1 MHILWRMWFEANIS
15 VEEVCHLYKHSSKKS
30 EAGYFFLAPRD
41 KKKILM
47 TNLSSS
53 CEGWKDKNFWI
64 GGNFDPLSSVEGA
77 RPVPR
82 NYNVPV
88 KLFL

>member
-1 MHILWRMWFEANIS
+1 MWFEINLS
-15 VEEVCHLYKHSSKKS
+15 VEEVCHLYKPSSKKS
-30 EAGYFFLAPRD
+30 EAGYFFLALWE

-53 CEGWKDKNFWI
+53 CEGWKDKNFWV
-64 GGNFDPLSSVEGA
+64 GGNFDSFSSVKGA

-82 NYNVPV
+82 NYNVPG
-88 KLFL
+88 KNLA